1 MAITIREVTS
11 KKDLNAFIYLPEK
24 IHYPEHKNWIHPLYI
39 DDKKFFNR
47 KKNPRSTSI
56 QRHCSSPIKTT
67 TSWGELW
74 A

>member
-47 KKNPRSTSI
+47 KKN
-56 QRHCSSPIKTT
+56 SSFDLNTT
-67 TSWGELW
+67 TLLL